1 MDGEFYAER
10 ILRFLKTNKPYYAI
24 LNGNETRKGECLMIS
39 AEFANELK
47 KLIEGDK
54 QVASRPLVV
63 GKPSD
68 ILSKC
73 GANIDQDITIT
84 KKVIDKAMRPEVRDE
99 EGRMVGNTGHGL
111 TEELIVKSLTELD
124 SPTLI
129 FKGRQEGSIL
139 VITSIE
145 DQKDRNIVVAI
156 EFNRQEGFT
165 QVNSIRSVYGR
176 DNLDYFIGENVENG
190 NLLAAN
196 KEKADELLRSIGKSY
211 PKENT
216 FISFN

>member
-1 MDGEFYAER
+1 
-10 ILRFLKTNKPYYAI
+10 
-24 LNGNETRKGECLMIS
+24 MIS
-39 AEFANELK
+39 ADFASELK
-47 KLIEGDK
+47 KLLEGDK
-54 QVASRPLVV
+54 HVASRPLIV
-63 GKPSD
+63 GKPSE

-73 GANIDQDITIT
+73 GADIDQDITIT

-99 EGRMVGNTGHGL
+99 EGRLVGNTGHGL
-111 TEELIVKSLTELD
+111 TEDLLLQSLNELE
-124 SPTLI
+124 SPTLV
-129 FKGRQEGSIL
+129 FKGRQDGSIL

-156 EFNRQEGFT
+156 EFDRLEGFT

-176 DNLDYFIGENVENG
+176 DNLDFFIGENIEKG

-211 PKENT
+211 PEENT

>member
-1 MDGEFYAER
+1 
-10 ILRFLKTNKPYYAI
+10 
-24 LNGNETRKGECLMIS
+24 MIS
-39 AEFANELK
+39 AELEDKLK

-54 QVASRPLVV
+54 KALSRPLVI
-63 GKPSD
+63 GKPSA

-73 GANIDQDITIT
+73 GANRDQDITIT
-84 KKVIDKAMRPEVRDE
+84 RKVIDKAMRPEIRDI

-111 TEELIVKSLTELD
+111 TENMIIKSLTELD

-129 FKGRQEGSIL
+129 FKGRNNGSIL
-139 VITSIE
+139 VITSVE
-145 DQKDRNIVVAI
+145 DQNDRNIVVAI

-176 DNLDYFIGENVENG
+176 DNLEYYIGENIEKG

-196 KEKADELLRSIGKSY
+196 TEKADELLRSIGKSY

-216 FISFN
+216 FISFK